1 MWANKSLGFK
11 CFGASA
17 LLAVCAAAVAQPM
30 ANDEYDTTPSATAM
44 AADLVVLRPLS
55 LAGTVL
61 GTVVFIAGLPF
72 EAISG
77 DVSGPARRLVL
88 EPAEFTFTRPLG
100 EAH

>member
-1 MWANKSLGFK
+1 MSAKTLKFK
-11 CFGASA
+11 LIGTITG
-17 LLAVCAAAVAQPM
+17 LAMSAAAGAESM
-30 ANDEYDTTPSATAM
+30 INDEYDTTPSATAM

-55 LAGTVL
+55 LVGTVL

-77 DVSGPARRLVL
+77 DVAGPARRLVV